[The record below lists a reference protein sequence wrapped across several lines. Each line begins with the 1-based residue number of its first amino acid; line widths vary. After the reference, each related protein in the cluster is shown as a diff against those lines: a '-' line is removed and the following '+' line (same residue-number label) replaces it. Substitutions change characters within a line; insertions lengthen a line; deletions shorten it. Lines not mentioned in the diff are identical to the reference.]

1 MDICGLELRARPVAG
16 GALVTLVAGTGGIL
30 VPSVALNLWG
40 PVLGAVAGG
49 ATAALLSNRDPVTDV
64 ASAIAA
70 DLCSSLAFFV
80 LVLAAYLGSVY
91 VDEGLAYISGV
102 WFSVWYLV
110 FGGMVAI
117 PVAAVSLCVAALGG
131 AVASLANHRLRSGS
145 KGGDAATE

>member
-16 GALVTLVAGTGGIL
+16 GALVTLVLGTGGIAA
-30 VPSVALNLWG
+30 PSVALNLWG

-70 DLCSSLAFFV
+70 DLCSSIAFFALV
-80 LVLAAYLGSVY
+80 LVVYLVT
-91 VDEGLAYISGV
+91 VHVEEGLAYISGAV
-102 WFSVWYLV
+102 VSFWYLV
-110 FGGMVAI
+110 FGGMVAV